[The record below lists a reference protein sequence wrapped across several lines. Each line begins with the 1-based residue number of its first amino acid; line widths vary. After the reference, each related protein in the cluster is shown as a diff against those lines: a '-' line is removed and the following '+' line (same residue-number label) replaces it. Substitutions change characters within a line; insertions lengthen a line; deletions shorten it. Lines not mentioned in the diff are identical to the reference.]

1 MFFQAELLPLTR
13 YRKIV
18 ISSHKLAVKMS
29 DQMPPKQENMDHIH
43 VQQDGM
49 FLRDRALT
57 AMNQAAYRNRNP
69 SLFSQKDSPRLSSL
83 PKPVLVVNF
92 KLRLFTQLC
101 TLSFGCLSVTS
112 YLFSNDILFGIG
124 LLLLLPCLV
133 GMGVIHFTNP
143 RCTSNFE
150 KFFIWSS
157 FASNLIGIIF
167 FAIQAPV
174 LWVFVGCSPVFFVI
188 LYAARKMIASLHDSD
203 LSDLLWKVS
212 LMVAFGVGV
221 GVGDS
226 LKIF

>member
-1 MFFQAELLPLTR
+1 
-13 YRKIV
+13 
-18 ISSHKLAVKMS
+18 MS
-29 DQMPPKQENMDHIH
+29 DQTPPKQENMDHIH

-157 FASNLIGIIF
+157 FASNFDWNRFLCDSGPCTVGICRLQSSF
-167 FAIQAPV
+167 LCDTLRCTKDDCFP
-174 LWVFVGCSPVFFVI
+174 S
-188 LYAARKMIASLHDSD
+188 
-203 LSDLLWKVS
+203 
-212 LMVAFGVGV
+212 
-221 GVGDS
+221 
-226 LKIF
+226 